1 MDDVNV
7 LNLVVR
13 ILHITGAMVVLG
25 GSIFAR
31 FALLPSMR
39 ALPTD
44 ARAGLRDDVRRRFL
58 WLFMLAATAL
68 LISGFYNYLHN
79 ESPAHSGQS
88 LYHALMGTKIIL
100 SLAVFILGSAL
111 LGRAAAFDGLRK
123 KAATWMAV
131 NIFLALI
138 IVVLA
143 ALLRVLPETSLGAA

>member
-13 ILHITGAMVVLG
+13 ILHITGAIIALG

-39 ALPTD
+39 ALPAD
-44 ARAGLRDDVRRRFL
+44 AQAGLRDDVRRRFL
-58 WLFMLAATAL
+58 WLFMLAAAAL
-68 LISGFYNYLHN
+68 LVSGFYNYLHN
-79 ESPAHSGQS
+79 ESPVHSGQP

-100 SLAVFILGSAL
+100 SLSVFTLGSAL
-111 LGRAAAFDGLRK
+111 LGRAPVFDGLRK

-131 NIFLALI
+131 NVVLALI

-143 ALLRVLPETSLGAA
+143 ALLRVLPEVLRDAA